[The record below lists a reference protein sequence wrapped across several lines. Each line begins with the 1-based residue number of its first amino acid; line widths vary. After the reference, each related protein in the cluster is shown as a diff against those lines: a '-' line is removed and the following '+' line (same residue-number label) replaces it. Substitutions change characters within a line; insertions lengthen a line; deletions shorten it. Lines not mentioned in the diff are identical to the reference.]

1 MSQRAT
7 LHRLVDSLPE
17 EDLTTAGRLLA
28 GLAVTADAIERALL
42 LAPPDD
48 EPNTDDQDGGLT
60 EARQELARGE
70 GISTE
75 ELERELGLG

>member
-1 MSQRAT
+1 MCRRAT

-17 EDLTTAGRLLA
+17 EDLVIAGRLFV
-28 GLAVTADAIERALL
+28 GLTMTADAVERALL
-42 LAPPDD
+42 LAPPDG
-48 EPNTDDQDGGLT
+48 EPDTDNEDGGLT

-75 ELERELGLG
+75 ELERELDLR